1 MIRVG
6 LVGFGM
12 AGRVFH
18 GPLISSVEG
27 MELAAVVER
36 KTDAAAARYAGIK
49 TYRTIEELIADSSI
63 QLIVIATP
71 SGTHFEL
78 AKLTLEAG
86 KDLVVDKP
94 VCARAAEI
102 AELMEI
108 AERKKVRLIPFQNR
122 RWDGDFRTIQKL
134 LKDEALGRVVSFE
147 STFDRWRP
155 VPKASAWKEVNTPG
169 SGVLLDLGTHLI
181 DQALQLFGLP
191 LEVGAEVGREREP
204 SDGADDFFTVRLYYA
219 GMTATLGAN
228 CLSEPARA
236 RFHLR
241 GTKGNYWKFGL
252 DSQEARLNQIARIE
266 EANWGREEA
275 AKWGTLYTEVDGMMI
290 SRPVEAV
297 RGDYREFYAGVRDAI
312 EGKEDLPVKAEDAL
326 RVARV
331 IEWARESARERKVVR
346 CAWDARTA

>member
-1 MIRVG
+1 
-6 LVGFGM
+6 
-12 AGRVFH
+12 
-18 GPLISSVEG
+18 
-27 MELAAVVER
+27 MELSAVVER
-36 KTDAAAARYAGIK
+36 RSNAAAERYAGIK

-63 QLIVIATP
+63 QLIVISTP

-78 AKLTLEAG
+78 AKKALEAE
-86 KDLVVDKP
+86 KHLVVDKP
-94 VCARAAEI
+94 VCASSAEI

-108 AERKKVRLIPFQNR
+108 AERKNVKLIPFQNR
-122 RWDGDFRTIQKL
+122 RWDGDFRTLQKL
-134 LKDEALGRVVSFE
+134 LDHESLGSVVSFE

-155 VPKASAWKEVNTPG
+155 QAKSVTWKEVNAPG

-204 SDGADDFFTVRLYYA
+204 MDGPDDSFTVRLYYA
-219 GMTATLGAN
+219 GMTATLSAN
-228 CLSEPARA
+228 SLSEPARA

-252 DSQEARLNQIARIE
+252 DSQEAKLHQITRIDDSH
-266 EANWGREEA
+266 WGHEEA

-297 RGDYREFYAGVRDAI
+297 QGDYREFYAGVRDAI
-312 EGKEDLPVKAEDAL
+312 LGTGDLPVKAEEAW

-331 IEWARESARERKVVR
+331 IEWAQESAIERKVVR
-346 CAWDARTA
+346 CAWN

>member
-12 AGRVFH
+12 GGRVFH
-18 GPLISSVEG
+18 APLISSVEG
-27 MELAAVVER
+27 MELSAVVER
-36 KTDAAAARYAGIK
+36 RTNAAAERYAGIK
-49 TYRTIEELIADSSI
+49 TYRTLEELIADSSI
-63 QLIVIATP
+63 QLIVISTP

-78 AKLTLEAG
+78 AKKALEAG

-94 VCARAAEI
+94 VCARSTEI

-108 AERKKVRLIPFQNR
+108 AERKNVKLIPFQNR
-122 RWDGDFRTIQKL
+122 RWDGDFRTIQKM
-134 LKDEALGRVVSFE
+134 LKDETLGRVVSFE

-155 VPKASAWKEVNTPG
+155 QAKSGTWKEVDAPG

-191 LEVGAEVGREREP
+191 IEVSAEVGREREP
-204 SDGADDFFTVRLYYA
+204 LDGSDDFFTVRLYYA
-219 GMTATLGAN
+219 GMTATLSAN

-252 DSQEARLNQIARIE
+252 DSQEAKLSQIARIGD
-266 EANWGREEA
+266 AHWGHEEA
-275 AKWGTLYTEVDGMMI
+275 AKWGTLYSEVDGMMI
-290 SRPVEAV
+290 SQPVEAV
-297 RGDYREFYAGVRDAI
+297 RGDYRLFYEGIRDAI
-312 EGKEDLPVKAEDAL
+312 FGNEDLPVKAEDAL

-331 IEWARESARERKVVR
+331 IEWARESARERRVVR
-346 CAWDARTA
+346 CAW